1 MNVGSLVL
9 LEEASWRMA
18 EKRELYSTPL
28 FPGFPWYTVVS
39 EVREEENN
47 PTLDVTR
54 RHVIPYFYTFRVFVK
69 GRWVGR
75 SLVDVYTEEH
85 SHHSRD
91 YYEACVKRGRLQRQP
106 RLRCNTKRNHMKR
119 SHTAVDTI
127 WTTRSSTENDMQ
139 QLEEQGPSEEGGD
152 ILLHGDVVLHTV
164 HRHEIPIHIG
174 SSGVDPVVLSAVCI
188 KEYGLI
194 LVRKPAGLPTH
205 ATGRY
210 FMNSCTAMM
219 EYVLAPKRIKAWLI
233 GMDALL
239 QSLVSTSCLC
249 DKEREELLAYY
260 SQGEQEDEYVAIE
273 RLPRPCHRLDKVTSG
288 VLLLVCY
295 LARVHGL
302 FPQRAVAAS
311 GPRYMENT
319 EEKNNAKSTAGSGL
333 FVLPG
338 DCNKEYEA
346 SGFKCSDEAVRQ
358 ASGGVVF
365 ASQLRQYKF
374 SEVAAEGDTADQRS
388 NPGSKEVFYQDAVT
402 LCQPVRYYGRGSGP
416 EGTATYGGREE
427 SLIHCVPFSGRL
439 HQIRMHLSDWY
450 HPIVGDVTYYV
461 CENETDA
468 HRRDRRTLFFCE
480 EELPG
485 SYREA
490 FHKHDD
496 LCWECNQRLPIASYD
511 NSNGSTVAL
520 HAWRYEIDHHLLL
533 SREGSVHCD
542 SEQDTG
548 CGAAGQACIVDTALS
563 VHCCWGDVISKV
575 TRSVERRGSVVIFS
589 APPPDWALE

>member
-1 MNVGSLVL
+1 
-9 LEEASWRMA
+9 
-18 EKRELYSTPL
+18 
-28 FPGFPWYTVVS
+28 
-39 EVREEENN
+39 
-47 PTLDVTR
+47 
-54 RHVIPYFYTFRVFVK
+54 
-69 GRWVGR
+69 
-75 SLVDVYTEEH
+75 
-85 SHHSRD
+85 
-91 YYEACVKRGRLQRQP
+91 
-106 RLRCNTKRNHMKR
+106 
-119 SHTAVDTI
+119 
-127 WTTRSSTENDMQ
+127 
-139 QLEEQGPSEEGGD
+139 
-152 ILLHGDVVLHTV
+152 
-164 HRHEIPIHIG
+164 
-174 SSGVDPVVLSAVCI
+174 
-188 KEYGLI
+188 
-194 LVRKPAGLPTH
+194 
-205 ATGRY
+205 
-210 FMNSCTAMM
+210 MNSCTAMM

-288 VLLLVCY
+288 VLLLAVSHASARRVGEAISRKTQQMEETLLERLHCLTGDEKGAAEEVLSKFYVGVRKRY